1 MSADVDTSKL
11 EARSICEHCVGEE
24 YLRAEI
30 QRSGVEE
37 DCSYCDEHA
46 KTITIDELSN
56 YIATALSEHFYR
68 TSDEPEGV
76 DYLLAKEGLW
86 DRAGEPVADVIA
98 QIGEMDNDPA
108 EDVRAVLAEREYD
121 FDEAAAGMEGPFDP
135 EAQYAEGSVRAYE
148 LEAQWA
154 YFQKSL
160 QTESRLFNRD
170 AYATLESIF
179 EGLHEHRSANGDAV
193 IVDAGPECALSTLYR
208 ARIFQSNA
216 ALEKAMARPDLEL
229 GPPPP
234 QVAAAGRM
242 NAQGIAVFYGATDQ
256 VVALAETR
264 PPVGGKGL
272 VGAFNLIRP
281 VRLLD
286 IEALSRIRVSGSVFD
301 PTFLPALEK
310 AKFLESLS
318 RRISRPVMPDDMPFD
333 YLVTQAIADYLAGRN
348 DPVID
353 GIIYPSVQSGTAR
366 NVVLFH
372 KSARVAKLEL
382 PKGTEIRAYS
392 VHSTEEGAEPD
403 YRVWEEVPPEEKKEE
418 RAERAFFDPELF
430 LASSFGSMENDVRE
444 PALRVDVDS
453 LRVHEIRSVTFV
465 TTEFPVNRHRTEKHV
480 FAVSGDKEDLSDL
493 L

>member
-1 MSADVDTSKL
+1 MFAEVDTSDL
-11 EARSICEHCVGEE
+11 EERSICEHCVGED

-30 QRSGVEE
+30 QRAGVDD
-37 DCSYCDEHA
+37 DCSYCDAHA

-56 YIATALSEHFYR
+56 YVATGLSEHFYR

-86 DRAGEPVADVIA
+86 ERAGEPVADVIA
-98 QIGEMDNDPA
+98 EIAEIDNGAA

-121 FDEAAAGMEGPFDP
+121 FDEAAAGMEGPFDH
-135 EAQYAEGSVRAYE
+135 EAQYAEGPVRAYE

-160 QTESRLFNRD
+160 QTESRLFNRE

-179 EGLHEHRSANGDAV
+179 EDLHEHRSANGDPV
-193 IVDAGPECALSTLYR
+193 IVDAGPDCALSTLYR
-208 ARIFQSNA
+208 ARVFQSNA
-216 ALEKAMARPDLEL
+216 ALEKAMARPDLGL

-256 VVALAETR
+256 AVALAETR
-264 PPVGGKGL
+264 PPVGSKVL
-272 VGAFNLIRP
+272 AGAFRLIRP

-301 PTFLPALEK
+301 PTLLPALEK
-310 AKFLESLS
+310 AEFLESLS
-318 RRISRPVMPDDMPFD
+318 RRISRPVLPDDMPFD

-353 GIIYPSVQSGTAR
+353 GIIYPSVQSGRER

-372 KSARVAKLEL
+372 KSARVAELEL

-392 VHSTEEGAEPD
+392 AHSTEEGPEPD
-403 YRVWEEVPPEEKKEE
+403 YRVWEEVPSEEKEEE
-418 RAERAFFDPELF
+418 RAERSFFDPELF
-430 LASSFGSMENDVRE
+430 LGSSFGSMEKDLRE
-444 PALRVDVDS
+444 PVLRIDVDS
-453 LRVHEIRSVTFV
+453 LRVHEIGSVTFV
-465 TTEFPVNRHRTEKHV
+465 TTEFPVNRHRTEKRV
-480 FAVSGDKEDLSDL
+480 FAVSGDKKDLSDL